1 MSSQVEKTFVTTD
14 FDITQYEKI
23 RNITT
28 SQDEDYAGQLKI
40 MMVKKLTINN
50 LCLSQRF

>member
-40 MMVKKLTINN
+40 MMVKKLAINN